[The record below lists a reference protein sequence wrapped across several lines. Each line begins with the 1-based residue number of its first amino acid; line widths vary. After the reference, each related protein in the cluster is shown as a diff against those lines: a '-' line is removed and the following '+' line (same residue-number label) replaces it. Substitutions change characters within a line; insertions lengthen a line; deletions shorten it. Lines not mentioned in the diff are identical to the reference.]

1 MVEMRKSG
9 GLRTES
15 ELAAKCRDELPV
27 KLEIAEDDL
36 EEEHAPLNKR
46 SKLWSSGGSSS
57 PMVPAKYNPLDEP
70 SPLGL
75 SLRKSPSLLELIQ
88 MRLTHCGDPKSE
100 TMPGCAVGS
109 GVKKESK
116 GIGAASAASVGST
129 LAPGS
134 IEKLKASNFPASLLK
149 IGQWEYKSRY
159 EGDLVAKCYFA
170 KHKLVW
176 EVLEQGLKSK
186 IEIQWSDIMA
196 LKANCPEDGP
206 GTLTLVLAR
215 QPLFFRETNP
225 QPRKHTLWQATSDFT
240 DGQASMNRQHFL
252 QCAQGIMNKHFEKLV
267 QCDHRL
273 FHLSRQPEI
282 AMDSPYFDARQSI
295 FEDPNE
301 SKGHPFGNLN
311 LNTGPAI
318 SGTHNLA
325 SPVGAQSSSEHMY
338 LSHEAP
344 SPSSVIDARSNEGI
358 GGSEAVNSRN
368 RTDCGQIE
376 APGLHQ
382 SMSLSDFLAVLC
394 DSKNT
399 ADSSLA
405 GEVAGLDHSMS
416 VSDFVA
422 FLSDSRNI
430 TDSDQIKVPGL
441 HQSMSVSDFVGL
453 LSDPA
458 GGSHPEHMEKF
469 EIMKQQLL
477 SDNIQFE
484 APDERSLMPRVN
496 SLFNLLYKDPN
507 VPVNSQPNTEISV
520 GLKSEPSDPKGILSD
535 NNNRVNDPASS
546 SKPQGMLRK
555 DSFGDLLLHLPRIT
569 SLPKF
574 LANIS
579 EEDGDAYNR

>member
-9 GLRTES
+9 VMKPES
-15 ELAAKCRDELPV
+15 EKCRDELPV

-36 EEEHAPLNKR
+36 EEVHGPLNKR
-46 SKLWSSGGSSS
+46 SRLWSSGTSSS
-57 PMVPAKYNPLDEP
+57 SMAPAKYNPLDEP

-75 SLRKSPSLLELIQ
+75 SLRKSPSLLDLIQ
-88 MRLTHCGDPKSE
+88 MRLTQKSE
-100 TMPGCAVGS
+100 TLQADAVGS

-116 GIGAASAASVGST
+116 CITAASAGAT

-134 IEKLKASNFPASLLK
+134 IEKLKASNFPATVLK
-149 IGQWEYKSRY
+149 IGNWEYKSRY

-186 IEIQWSDIMA
+186 IEIQWSDIWD

-240 DGQASMNRQHFL
+240 DGQASMYRQHFL

-273 FHLSRQPEI
+273 FHLSREPEI
-282 AMDSPYFDARQSI
+282 KMDSPYFDARPSI
-295 FEDPNE
+295 FEDPSE
-301 SKGHPFGNLN
+301 SKGDPYGNLN
-311 LNTGPAI
+311 LSTCPSI
-318 SGTHNLA
+318 A

-344 SPSSVIDARSNEGI
+344 SPSSVIDARGNEGV
-358 GGSEAVNSRN
+358 EAVNSRN
-368 RTDCGQIE
+368 TTDCGQIG
-376 APGLHQ
+376 APGLRQ
-382 SMSLSDFLAVLC
+382 SVSLSDFLAVLC
-394 DSKNT
+394 DSNNT
-399 ADSSLA
+399 TDLNQVEGEA
-405 GEVAGLDHSMS
+405 GVHPSMS

-422 FLSDSRNI
+422 LLS
-430 TDSDQIKVPGL
+430 TDSSQIKVPGL
-441 HQSMSVSDFVGL
+441 QQSISVSDFVGF
-453 LSDPA
+453 LSDSA
-458 GGSHPEHMEKF
+458 GGNHPEHLEKF
-469 EIMKQQLL
+469 ESLKQQLL
-477 SDNIQFE
+477 SDNIQFD
-484 APDERSLMPRVN
+484 APPDEKSLMPRVN

-507 VPVNSQPNTEISV
+507 VAANSQLNNT
-520 GLKSEPSDPKGILSD
+520 GLKSELNDLKGVVSD
-535 NNNRVNDPASS
+535 NNNRVIDPASS

-555 DSFGDLLLHLPRIT
+555 DSFSDLLLHLPRIT

-574 LANIS
+574 LSNIS
-579 EEDGDAYNR
+579 EEDGGDAYK